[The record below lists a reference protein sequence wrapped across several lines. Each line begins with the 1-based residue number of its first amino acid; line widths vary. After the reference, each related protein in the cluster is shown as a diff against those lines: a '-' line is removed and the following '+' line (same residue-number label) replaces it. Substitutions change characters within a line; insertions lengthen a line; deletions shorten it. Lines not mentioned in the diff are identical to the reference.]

1 MTYRTLDVPVRGGM
15 LRVGEW
21 APADPDAPVVVAAHG
36 ITASHLAWA
45 TIADALPDVRFV
57 APDLRGRGRSNGLP
71 GPFGMVQHAQDLAA
85 ISEFLGLERAL
96 VVGHSMGGFV
106 ALAASHLYPER
117 FGGPLLIDGGL
128 PLRIPEGVSLDDL
141 MTSTLGPAMARLS
154 MTFPDRAAYLEFWG
168 QHPAFAANWSQD
180 VVDYANYD
188 LEGTEPDLRP
198 STSYDAVAA
207 DSGDQ
212 FGGGVVADSL
222 AALTHP
228 VRLLV
233 APRGLLDDPPGL
245 YDQSARAR
253 AHAEYPFVQISQVP
267 DVNHYT
273 IVLSPQGA
281 KAVVGAVRAALAVL
295 AVAER

>member
-71 GPFGMVQHAQDLAA
+71 GPFGMAQHAEDLAA
-85 ISEFLGLERAL
+85 VSDHLGLGRAL
-96 VVGHSMGGFV
+96 AVGHSMGGFV
-106 ALAASHLYPER
+106 ALASTHLYPER
-117 FGGPLLIDGGL
+117 FTGPLLVDGGL
-128 PLRIPEGVSLDDL
+128 PLRIPDGVTLDEL
-141 MTSTLGPAMARLS
+141 MASTLGPALARLS

-168 QHPAFAANWSQD
+168 RHPAFAANWTQD

-188 LEGTEPDLRP
+188 LEGTEPNLRP

-222 AALTHP
+222 ASLTHP
-228 VRLLV
+228 VHLLV
-233 APRGLLDDPPGL
+233 APRGLLDETPGL
-245 YDQSARAR
+245 YDASARER
-253 AHAEYPFVQISQVP
+253 AHAEYPFVQISEVA

-281 KAVVGAVRAALAVL
+281 DAVIAALRAEL
-295 AVAER
+295 AALG

>member
-45 TIADALPDVRFV
+45 TIADALPDVRFI
-57 APDLRGRGRSNGLP
+57 APDLRGRGRSNRLP
-71 GPFGMVQHAQDLAA
+71 GPFGMVQHAEDLAA
-85 ISEFLGLERAL
+85 VSEHLGLDRAL

-106 ALAASHLYPER
+106 ALAAAHLYPER
-117 FGGPLLIDGGL
+117 FAGPLLVDGGL
-128 PLRIPEGVSLDDL
+128 PLRIPEGVTLDEL
-141 MTSTLGPAMARLS
+141 MASTLGPALARLS
-154 MTFPDRAAYLEFWG
+154 MTFPDRATYLEFWG
-168 QHPAFAANWSQD
+168 RHPAFAANWTQD

-188 LEGTEPDLRP
+188 LDGTEPDLRP

-212 FGGGVVADSL
+212 FGGGVVADAL
-222 AALTHP
+222 TGLTHP

-233 APRGLLDDPPGL
+233 APRGFLGEPPGL
-245 YDQSARAR
+245 YDEAAREQAR
-253 AHAEYPFVQISQVP
+253 AEYPFVQITEVP

-273 IVLSPQGA
+273 IVMSPQGA
-281 KAVVGAVRAALAVL
+281 DAVAGAVRAELATL
-295 AVAER
+295 T

>member
-1 MTYRTLDVPVRGGM
+1 MTYRTRDVPVRGGM

-21 APADPDAPVVVAAHG
+21 APNDPDATVVVAAHG

-71 GPFGMVQHAQDLAA
+71 GPFGMVQHAEDLAA
-85 ISEFLGLERAL
+85 VSEHLGLRRAL

-106 ALAASHLYPER
+106 ALAAAHLYPQS
-117 FGGPLLIDGGL
+117 FTGPLLIDGGL
-128 PLRIPEGVSLDDL
+128 PLRIPEGVTLEDL

-168 QHPAFAANWSQD
+168 QHPAFAANWTQE

-188 LEGTEPDLRP
+188 LEGTEPNLRP
-198 STSYDAVAA
+198 SASYDAVAA

-228 VRLLV
+228 VHLLV
-233 APRGLLDDPPGL
+233 APRGLLDEPPGL
-245 YDQSARAR
+245 YDVPAREGAN
-253 AHAEYPFVQISQVP
+253 AAYPLVKISEVAG
-267 DVNHYT
+267 VNHYT

-281 KAVVGAVRAALAVL
+281 KAVVGAVRAQLAGQYS
-295 AVAER
+295 

>member
-71 GPFGMVQHAQDLAA
+71 GPFGMAQHAEDLAA
-85 ISEFLGLERAL
+85 VSEQLGLGRAL
-96 VVGHSMGGFV
+96 AVGHSMGGFV
-106 ALAASHLYPER
+106 ALASTHLYPER
-117 FGGPLLIDGGL
+117 FTGPLLVDGGI
-128 PLRIPEGVSLDDL
+128 PLRIPDGVTLDEL
-141 MTSTLGPAMARLS
+141 MASTLGPALARLS

-168 QHPAFAANWSQD
+168 RHPAFAANWTQD

-188 LEGTEPDLRP
+188 LVGTEPNLRP
-198 STSYDAVAA
+198 ATAYEAVAA

-212 FGGGVVADSL
+212 FGGGVVADAL
-222 AALTHP
+222 ASLTHP
-228 VRLLV
+228 VQLLV
-233 APRGLLDDPPGL
+233 APRGLLDETPGL
-245 YDQSARAR
+245 YDASARER
-253 AHAEYPFVQISQVP
+253 ANAEYPFVQISEVA

-281 KAVVGAVRAALAVL
+281 DAVIAALRAEL
-295 AVAER
+295 AALS

>member
-71 GPFGMVQHAQDLAA
+71 GPFGMVQHADDLASV
-85 ISEFLGLERAL
+85 SEHLGLDRAL

-106 ALAASHLYPER
+106 ALAASHRYPER
-117 FGGPLLIDGGL
+117 FSGPLLIDGGL
-128 PLRIPEGVSLDDL
+128 PLRIPDGVSLDEL
-141 MTSTLGPAMARLS
+141 MVSTLGPAMARLS

-168 QHPAFAANWSQD
+168 RHPAFAANWTQD

-188 LEGTEPDLRP
+188 LEGTEPNLRP

-212 FGGGVVADSL
+212 FGGGVVADAL
-222 AALTHP
+222 AGLTHA
-228 VRLLV
+228 VHLLV
-233 APRGLLDDPPGL
+233 APRGLLDEPPGL
-245 YDQSARAR
+245 YDLSARER
-253 AHAEYPFVQISQVP
+253 AHAEYPFVRISEVA

-281 KAVVGAVRAALAVL
+281 DAVVEAVRAELAALS
-295 AVAER
+295 

>member
-21 APADPDAPVVVAAHG
+21 TPADPDAPVVVAAHG

-45 TIADALPDVRFV
+45 TIADALPEVRFV

-71 GPFGMVQHAQDLAA
+71 GPFGMVQHAEDLAA
-85 ISEFLGLERAL
+85 VSEHLGLDRAL

-106 ALAASHLYPER
+106 ALASAHLYPER
-117 FGGPLLIDGGL
+117 FTGPLLVDGGL
-128 PLRIPEGVSLDDL
+128 PLRIPDGVTLDEL
-141 MTSTLGPAMARLS
+141 MASTLGPAMARLS

-168 QHPAFAANWSQD
+168 RHPAFAANWTQD

-188 LEGTEPDLRP
+188 LEGTEPNLRP

-228 VRLLV
+228 VQLLV
-233 APRGLLDDPPGL
+233 APRGFLDDPPGL
-245 YDQSARAR
+245 YDIAARERAR
-253 AHAEYPFVQISQVP
+253 TDYPFVQISEVA

-281 KAVVGAVRAALAVL
+281 DAVVEALRAELAALS
-295 AVAER
+295 

>member
-1 MTYRTLDVPVRGGM
+1 MERTMTYRTLDVPVRGGM

-21 APADPDAPVVVAAHG
+21 TPADPDAPVVVAAHG

-45 TIADALPDVRFV
+45 TIADALPEVRFV

-71 GPFGMVQHAQDLAA
+71 GPFGMVQHAEDLAA
-85 ISEFLGLERAL
+85 VSEHLGLDRAL

-106 ALAASHLYPER
+106 ALASAHLYPER
-117 FGGPLLIDGGL
+117 FTGPLLVDGGL
-128 PLRIPEGVSLDDL
+128 PLRIPDGVTLDEL
-141 MTSTLGPAMARLS
+141 MASTLGPAMARLS

-168 QHPAFAANWSQD
+168 RHPAFAANWTQD

-188 LEGTEPDLRP
+188 LEGTEPNLRP

-228 VRLLV
+228 VQLLV
-233 APRGLLDDPPGL
+233 APRGFLDDPPGL
-245 YDQSARAR
+245 YDIAARERAR
-253 AHAEYPFVQISQVP
+253 TDYPFVQISEVA

-281 KAVVGAVRAALAVL
+281 DAVVEALRAELAALS
-295 AVAER
+295 

>member
-21 APADPDAPVVVAAHG
+21 AASGPDAPVVVAAHG

-45 TIADALPDVRFV
+45 TIADALPDVRFI
-57 APDLRGRGRSNGLP
+57 APDLRGRGRSSTLP
-71 GPFGMVQHAQDLAA
+71 GPFGMTQHADDLAA
-85 ISEFLGLERAL
+85 VSAHLGLERAL

-106 ALAASHLYPER
+106 ALAATHLYPER
-117 FGGPLLIDGGL
+117 FAGPLLVDGGL
-128 PLRIPEGVSLDDL
+128 PLRIPDGVTRDELL
-141 MTSTLGPAMARLS
+141 ASTLGPALARLS

-168 QHPAFAANWSQD
+168 RHPAFAANWTQD

-198 STSYDAVAA
+198 STSYDAVAG
-207 DSGDQ
+207 DSSDQ
-212 FGGGVVADSL
+212 FGGGVVADAL
-222 AALTHP
+222 DGLTHP

-233 APRGLLDDPPGL
+233 APRGLLDEPPGL
-245 YDQSARAR
+245 YDESARERAR
-253 AHAEYPFVQISQVP
+253 VEHPLVQISEVP

-273 IVLSPQGA
+273 IVMSPQGA
-281 KAVVGAVRAALAVL
+281 DAVVGAVRAELATL
-295 AVAER
+295 A